1 MIVLHGS
8 GAGITEIFGAAL
20 PGEEW
25 ETLRRNAGR
34 LLDAR
39 GNAKA
44 ASILQNFP
52 FELRGGTND
61 FQDEFS
67 VLYSVLPLDQYIR
80 VEETKASSAGLFRTL
95 ADTISEIGPYTRFVV
110 AELEAANDPV
120 PVPSP
125 APQITSEAVEAALSD
140 AEHLIRT
147 SSPASAVDR
156 VHTALHGYLRVLLD
170 REGITYEPMAPI
182 TRLFK
187 LLREK
192 HPAMRNL
199 GARSGDLWRIINGT
213 ASIVDA
219 LNVLRNNASA
229 AHPNENLLE
238 AAEAMLAINSVRTLF
253 CYLDS
258 KVEP

>member
-20 PGEEW
+20 PDEEW

-34 LLDAR
+34 LLAAR

-44 ASILQNFP
+44 ASILQKLP
-52 FELRGGTND
+52 FELRGGTNY

-80 VEETKASSAGLFRTL
+80 AEEIKASSAGLFRAI
-95 ADTISEIGPYTRFVV
+95 ADTISEIGPYTRFVA
-110 AELEAANDPV
+110 AELEAVNEPV
-120 PVPSP
+120 PVPPPS
-125 APQITSEAVEAALSD
+125 PQITSEAVEAALSD
-140 AEHLIRT
+140 AEHLIRA
-147 SSPASAVDR
+147 SSPASALDR

-170 REGITYEPMAPI
+170 RESITYEPRAPI

-192 HPAMRNL
+192 HPAMRDL
-199 GARSGDLWRIINGT
+199 GARSDDLWRIINGT
-213 ASIVDA
+213 ASVVDA
-219 LNVLRNNASA
+219 LNVLRNNASI

-238 AAEAMLAINSVRTLF
+238 AAEAMLAINSARTLF